1 MAYGKYYNPLILARL
16 ESYFEAGDWDGLAVY
31 LDSLSHRE
39 FRMAGEIIS
48 VQIMPRVPD
57 TVFWEAFRF
66 LLVYH
71 SKAFLVTLLKSVPL
85 RKQKSGFTLRQD
97 GYVPVAKFLN
107 DAGTELDRAKFI
119 RFMVDCGV
127 LTFGS
132 FTLKSGRQAP
142 YFINTGN
149 YKTGK
154 QLAQLGKYYAA
165 CMKEHGLNPDTLF
178 GPAYKGIPLATSAAV
193 ALATEYDQE
202 VGYCFDRKEVKDHG
216 EGGMFVGK
224 KLADGD
230 KVVIIE
236 DVMTSG
242 KAMAEVY
249 PKLTGAAKVDIIGM
263 VITVDRMEK
272 ALQGN
277 QSAVQTVYE
286 TYGVPVYAIVNM
298 EDIIAAIQN
307 DVIPGKEYLDAMLA
321 YREQYGVKA

>member
-119 RFMVDCGV
+119 RFMVEIFGEDTEE
-127 LTFGS
+127 LSYLFGS
-132 FTLKSGRQAP
+132 LPVSYTHLTLPTNS
-142 YFINTGN
+142 
-149 YKTGK
+149 
-154 QLAQLGKYYAA
+154 L
-165 CMKEHGLNPDTLF
+165 
-178 GPAYKGIPLATSAAV
+178 V
-193 ALATEYDQE
+193 
-202 VGYCFDRKEVKDHG
+202 
-216 EGGMFVGK
+216 
-224 KLADGD
+224 
-230 KVVIIE
+230 
-236 DVMTSG
+236 
-242 KAMAEVY
+242 
-249 PKLTGAAKVDIIGM
+249 
-263 VITVDRMEK
+263 
-272 ALQGN
+272 
-277 QSAVQTVYE
+277 
-286 TYGVPVYAIVNM
+286 
-298 EDIIAAIQN
+298 
-307 DVIPGKEYLDAMLA
+307 
-321 YREQYGVKA
+321 